1 MIFHSYVTVYQ
12 RVLQTTHHLIIQNG
26 KSKVQSC
33 RKDTR
38 KNPIVSVNALQMW
51 KFCNVRMLGSGFPT
65 LELKHPSE
73 SSQLTIVII
82 ALSENQEAE
91 MSLVKG
97 SSLKCQRG
105 SQTIGQ
111 WEILTWKSFNPGPR

>member
-1 MIFHSYVTVYQ
+1 
-12 RVLQTTHHLIIQNG
+12 
-26 KSKVQSC
+26 
-33 RKDTR
+33 
-38 KNPIVSVNALQMW
+38 
-51 KFCNVRMLGSGFPT
+51 MLGSGFPT

-91 MSLVKG
+91 MSLVNG

-111 WEILTWKSFNPGPR
+111 WEILTWKSFNPGPRDIAKLPLPVTEKIGEFQGSSHGHSQHQL